1 MKNML
6 TLSIILLFVQSSFGQ
21 ACGVYELTY
30 IGSVSSKSGKKT
42 TIKLPSTL
50 FFHFQSKKEKSK
62 TLFYD
67 FNLKSSKIK
76 STIQSHLT
84 SIYTSNELIT
94 LYKSNRDFIPLF
106 ITTIDENRNEN
117 IQSLKIPIKNLK
129 LKGIDKP
136 NKMTQ
141 IIIDLGK
148 IKI

>member
-1 MKNML
+1 ML
-6 TLSIILLFVQSSFGQ
+6 TLSIILLFVQTSFGQ

-30 IGSVSSKSGKKT
+30 IGSVSSKPEKKT

-50 FFHFQSKKEKSK
+50 FFHIYSKKEESK
-62 TLFYD
+62 TSFYD
-67 FNLKSSKIK
+67 FSLKESKIK

-94 LYKSNRDFIPLF
+94 LYKSNRDFIPLL

-117 IQSLKIPIKNLK
+117 VQSLKIPIKK
-129 LKGIDKP
+129 LKFRGIDKP
-136 NKMTQ
+136 NKMAE